1 MNNHFKTISIFC
13 NLPIQFA
20 VLLGIIFILE
30 LAVGIAACLFKAD
43 LDEILKD
50 SLRKSIN
57 RSSRDDLIAW
67 DKAQSRLMCCGITGS
82 FDWIDGNQGARIPAS
97 CCIPNQ
103 VGRQVADCADSPALH
118 MHKYYQVRGFV
129 FISGSGAFL
138 IKTICFAGW
147 LSHEIEGTYQ
157 R

>member
-1 MNNHFKTISIFC
+1 MFE
-13 NLPIQFA
+13 LQFA

-43 LDEILKD
+43 LDEILRD

-57 RSSRDDLIAW
+57 RSTRDDLIAW
-67 DKAQSRLMCCGITGS
+67 DKAQSRMMCCGITGPY
-82 FDWIDGNQGARIPAS
+82 DWTDGRPGGRIPAS

-103 VGRQVADCADSPALH
+103 TGRQVVDCADSPALYVD
-118 MHKYYQVRGFV
+118 KYYSVRQLSLHSPYFRS
-129 FISGSGAFL
+129 ICIILFL
-138 IKTICFAGW
+138 LVSPGRMP
-147 LSHEIEGTYQ
+147 HEIKGSCQ